1 MKALIQ
7 FLYTYGEEVS
17 LISGVI
23 TILSA
28 IGTIISYIKAR
39 TARKRPMVVPRCY
52 DARMLCKTKRHKG
65 LAQHKKLHTEQE
77 FQLGE
82 EEKKIKDLLAMIG
95 EIRISETDKD
105 VPKGNFSNNVASNN
119 SISNSKITLKNNS
132 DNTIALI
139 CFFGFLSLTIICATI
154 CVVVYFVTH

>member
-1 MKALIQ
+1 MKTLIQ

-17 LISGVI
+17 LVSGVI

-39 TARKRPMVVPRCY
+39 TARKRPMEASRCY
-52 DARMLCKTKRHKG
+52 DARMLCETKRHKV
-65 LAQHKKLHTEQE
+65 LAQHKKPHTEQE

-82 EEKKIKDLLAMIG
+82 EEKIKDLLEMID
-95 EIRISETDKD
+95 EISMSSETDKD
-105 VPKGNFSNNVASNN
+105 VPQGNLSGNVYSNN